1 MNSASM
7 GVCELQA
14 YKLSSQME
22 NSIPDSEPSAFV
34 VERRGTIQIVIF
46 MVDHL
51 IDQGIIQIVG
61 KQLEQLVVKS
71 GQPKMII
78 DFSNLDHV
86 SSAMLGVLVD
96 LHRTAQKMN
105 GEVRL
110 AALSPALSNVVKIS
124 QLEKLLKIYSTTQ
137 DAATDL

>member
-1 MNSASM
+1 
-7 GVCELQA
+7 
-14 YKLSSQME
+14 ME
-22 NSIPDSEPSAFV
+22 NGIPDSEPSAFV

-51 IDQGIIQIVG
+51 IDQGVIQIVG

-110 AALSPALSNVVKIS
+110 ASLSPSLSNVVKIS

>member
-96 LHRTAQKMN
+96 LLRTAQKMN

-110 AALSPALSNVVKIS
+110 ASLSPSLSNVVKIS

>member
-1 MNSASM
+1 
-7 GVCELQA
+7 
-14 YKLSSQME
+14 ME
-22 NSIPDSEPSAFV
+22 NGIPDLEPSAFV

-51 IDQGIIQIVG
+51 IDQGVIQIVG

-110 AALSPALSNVVKIS
+110 ASLSPSLSNVVKIS
-124 QLEKLLKIYSTTQ
+124 QLEKLL
-137 DAATDL
+137 

>member
-1 MNSASM
+1 
-7 GVCELQA
+7 
-14 YKLSSQME
+14 ME

-110 AALSPALSNVVKIS
+110 ASLSPSLSNVVKIS

>member
-1 MNSASM
+1 
-7 GVCELQA
+7 
-14 YKLSSQME
+14 ME
-22 NSIPDSEPSAFV
+22 NGIPDSGPSAFV
-34 VERRGTIQIVIF
+34 VERRGAVQIVIF

-51 IDQGIIQIVG
+51 IDQSVIQIVG

-71 GQPKMII
+71 GQPKVIV

-96 LHRTAQKMN
+96 LHRTAQKLK

-110 AALSPALSNVVKIS
+110 ASLSPSLSNVVKIS
-124 QLEKLLKIYSTTQ
+124 QLGKLLKIYSTTQ

>member
-1 MNSASM
+1 
-7 GVCELQA
+7 
-14 YKLSSQME
+14 ME
-22 NSIPDSEPSAFV
+22 NGIPDSGPSAFV

-110 AALSPALSNVVKIS
+110 ASLSPSLSNVVKIS

>member
-1 MNSASM
+1 
-7 GVCELQA
+7 
-14 YKLSSQME
+14 ME

-34 VERRGTIQIVIF
+34 VERRGAIQIVIF

-110 AALSPALSNVVKIS
+110 ASLSPSLSNVVKIS

>member
-1 MNSASM
+1 
-7 GVCELQA
+7 
-14 YKLSSQME
+14 ME
-22 NSIPDSEPSAFV
+22 NGIPDLEPSAFV

-51 IDQGIIQIVG
+51 IDQGVIQIVG

-110 AALSPALSNVVKIS
+110 ASLSPSLSNVVKIS